1 MSANVDEFGEVNDR
15 VVGGRRE
22 KYIVSCPACGG
33 DGRVVPP
40 GSLAQ
45 VSCRLCWER
54 GRVSRIV
61 ADKYLRNIDKRTH

>member
-1 MSANVDEFGEVNDR
+1 MSAKSDEFGEIADGVPA
-15 VVGGRRE
+15 E

-33 DGRVVPP
+33 DGRVIPP

-54 GRVSRIV
+54 GRVSRI
-61 ADKYLRNIDKRTH
+61 AANKYLRSQDKRAS

>member
-1 MSANVDEFGEVNDR
+1 MSVDESGEVVDDVDAPSER
-15 VVGGRRE
+15 
-22 KYIVSCPACGG
+22 YIVACPACGG

-45 VSCRLCWER
+45 VGCRLCWER

-61 ADKYLRNIDKRTH
+61 ADKYRRECARRKY

>member
-1 MSANVDEFGEVNDR
+1 MSANSDEFSEVADR
-15 VVGGRRE
+15 APPER
-22 KYIVSCPACGG
+22 YIVLCPACEG
-33 DGRVVPP
+33 DGRVIPP

-61 ADKYLRNIDKRTH
+61 ANKYLRSHDKRAG

>member
-1 MSANVDEFGEVNDR
+1 VSAKSDEFDEVP
-15 VVGGRRE
+15 GGGPAER
-22 KYIVSCPACGG
+22 YIVLCPACGG
-33 DGRVVPP
+33 DGRVIPP

-61 ADKYLRNIDKRTH
+61 ADKYLRSHDKRAG